1 MAATGYTTGDPQ
13 KVDLAGDTMTGE
25 LVLPDSSPDSDL
37 TAASR
42 GYVTNAA
49 VTVTGDAMTGPMT
62 LTYND
67 IATDVGHDLS
77 MALSTGT
84 MHQAER
90 SEQHRSE
97 LQSLMRISYA

>member
-49 VTVTGDAMTGPMT
+49 VNVTGDAMTGPLT

-67 IATDVGHDLS
+67 KIGRAHVRTPVTNAHLVCRLLLEKKNNSDTIH
-77 MALSTGT
+77 TKKT
-84 MHQAER
+84 
-90 SEQHRSE
+90 
-97 LQSLMRISYA
+97 